1 VTPRAP
7 DGDVADP
14 AAAAGPDPRSRP
26 IGVFDSGVGGL
37 TVLRAIRRRLPDE
50 TTVYLGDTARVP
62 YGPKSP
68 ETIRR
73 YAAEAIDFLLG
84 KGVKA
89 LVIACNTA
97 TARAHGFIRQR
108 VPMPVIGVVGPGA
121 RAAARASTRGVIGV
135 IGTRG
140 TIESATYD
148 EAIAEIRRDA
158 TVHAAA
164 CPLFV
169 ALAEEG
175 WTEGEI
181 ARLTAEAYLAPLLE
195 EGIDTLVLGCTHY
208 PLLKPLLAGVVGPR
222 VTLIASA
229 EATAEELADRLGR
242 LGLLAST
249 GSREANRYYVTDDA
263 ERFQKIASRFLG
275 SPIDHLERV
284 ALERGAET
292 S

>member
-1 VTPRAP
+1 MTPRAP

-14 AAAAGPDPRSRP
+14 AGAAGPDSRSRP

-37 TVLRAIRRRLPDE
+37 TVLRAIRSRLPDE

-73 YAAEAIDFLLG
+73 YTAEAIDFLLG
-84 KGVKA
+84 KRVKA
-89 LVIACNTA
+89 VVIACNTA
-97 TARAHGFIRQR
+97 TARAHGFILQR
-108 VPMPVIGVVGPGA
+108 VQIPVIGVVGPGA
-121 RAAARASTRGVIGV
+121 RAAARASTRGAIGV

-148 EAIAEIRRDA
+148 EAIGTIRPDA

-175 WTEGEI
+175 WTDGEI

-195 EGIDTLVLGCTHY
+195 QGIDTLVLGCTHY
-208 PLLKPLLAGVVGPR
+208 PLLKPLLTGVVGPG
-222 VTLIASA
+222 VTLIDSA

-242 LGLLAST
+242 LGLLAPT
-249 GSREANRYYVTDDA
+249 GSGEADRYYVTDDA
-263 ERFQKIASRFLG
+263 ERFRMIAARFLG

-284 ALERGAET
+284 ALERGPET